1 VPKGHNFKVQWT
13 FAASQDLE
21 SIVDF
26 VARDNP
32 QAARRTLANLHKRAE
47 TLKTLPERGRVVPEL
62 VDIGLHLYRELL
74 VTPWRIVYRISDD
87 TVYVMMVIDGRRNAE
102 DLLLERLVRQV

>member
-1 VPKGHNFKVQWT
+1 MPKKQNFKVRWSL
-13 FAASQDLE
+13 AASQDLE

-26 VARDNP
+26 VARDTP
-32 QAARRTLANLHKRAE
+32 QGARRVLRNLHKRAE
-47 TLKTLPERGRVVPEL
+47 TLKTFPQRGRVVPEL
-62 VDIGLHLYRELL
+62 ADIGLHLYRELL
-74 VTPWRIVYRISDD
+74 VTPWRIVYRISND

>member
-1 VPKGHNFKVQWT
+1 MPKKQNFKVRWT
-13 FAASQDLE
+13 LAAIQDLE

-26 VARDNP
+26 IARDSP
-32 QAARRTLANLHKRAE
+32 QAARQVLRSLRKRAE
-47 TLKTLPERGRVVPEL
+47 TLNTFPARGRVVPEL
-62 VDIGLHLYRELL
+62 GDIGLHLYRELL
-74 VTPWRIVYRISDD
+74 VTPWRIVYRINND

>member
-1 VPKGHNFKVQWT
+1 MPKKQKFKVFWT

-26 VARDNP
+26 VARDSP
-32 QAARRTLANLHKRAE
+32 QAARRILRNLRKRAE
-47 TLKTLPERGRVVPEL
+47 TLKTFPGRGRLVPEL
-62 VDIGLHLYRELL
+62 ADIGLHLYRELL
-74 VTPWRIVYRISDD
+74 VTPWRIVYRISNN